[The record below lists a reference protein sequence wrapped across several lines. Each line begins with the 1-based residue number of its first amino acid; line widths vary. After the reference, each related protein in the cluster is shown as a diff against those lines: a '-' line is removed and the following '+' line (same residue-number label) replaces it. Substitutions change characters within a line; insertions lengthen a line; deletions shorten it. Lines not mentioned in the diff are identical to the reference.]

1 MEQTEH
7 YKHRNCTI
15 VNIPTEKFPHMVQVI
30 STPKTREV
38 FQDRRY
44 ITIDKAVEAIE
55 TWESEKLIKSKE
67 KYIRKELEKV
77 IPIDPTLLMLRT
89 VGLG

>member
-1 MEQTEH
+1 MESKQQ

-15 VNIPTEKFPHMVQVI
+15 INIPTDKFPNMVQVI

-44 ITIDKAVEAIE
+44 ITIEKAVEAIE

-67 KYIRKELEKV
+67 KYVRKELEHV
-77 IPIDPTLLMLRT
+77 IPIDPTMLLLRT
-89 VGLG
+89 PL